1 MVRLGVW
8 VVEVW
13 QFLPAKSDGRCAWA
27 VVVALFSATV
37 PRCRRSAGDVFDD
50 EQEVGVTM
58 LTIVRAA
65 LPGRT
70 ARVAAATS
78 VPPECATAVLTLLPL
93 IVQYDNL

>member
-1 MVRLGVW
+1 
-8 VVEVW
+8 
-13 QFLPAKSDGRCAWA
+13 
-27 VVVALFSATV
+27 
-37 PRCRRSAGDVFDD
+37 
-50 EQEVGVTM
+50 M